1 MIANN
6 LLKKVKQLRE
16 ITGVGFKD
24 CKSAI
29 EEAKGDIKKAIE
41 LMDRASQFLPDQFM
55 SLPSEYYPHGQEHK
69 PRQDLLDC
77 LDSVCAYLEVLEKKE
92 EEENE

>member
-1 MIANN
+1 
-6 LLKKVKQLRE
+6 
-16 ITGVGFKD
+16 
-24 CKSAI
+24 
-29 EEAKGDIKKAIE
+29 
-41 LMDRASQFLPDQFM
+41 MDRATQFLPDQFM

>member
-6 LLKKVKQLRE
+6 LLKKVKELRE

-41 LMDRASQFLPDQFM
+41 LLRIKGIAKASQRMERIAPGRNMVIGSLGPCGTSASLKRSYERPDHR
-55 SLPSEYYPHGQEHK
+55 S
-69 PRQDLLDC
+69 
-77 LDSVCAYLEVLEKKE
+77 
-92 EEENE
+92 